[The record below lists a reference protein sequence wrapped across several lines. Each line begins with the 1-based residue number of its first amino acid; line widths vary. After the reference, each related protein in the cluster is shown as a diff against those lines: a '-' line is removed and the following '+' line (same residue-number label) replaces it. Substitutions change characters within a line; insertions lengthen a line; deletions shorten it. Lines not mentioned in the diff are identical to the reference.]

1 MTVGDPNSFISDTP
15 TPRRANPFG
24 ALDRSVA
31 EQREQAHGTISARPS
46 FGESMLPMA
55 GQITGGLAGARFG
68 GAPGMIAGATAGA
81 VAGKGGQQALRARRG
96 ETFTPGKVTRELG
109 GEALTTGVMESTL
122 PLVGKA
128 LKPLTGPAKQWIG
141 KKVTRPAAEFVGE
154 FFTGIHQKHT
164 ARLLSRGKRVL
175 RRELRSEERGTRM
188 AEKFLSSA
196 DQALK
201 KVNDEWASVVTPLTD
216 DPANVVKGDTILASL
231 REVADS
237 FLGTPEPAIP
247 GTRDVFR
254 EVRRVMKGISSFAVK
269 RQHVPGIVPRVPGQ
283 IGQTELV
290 GRDIPLRRAIMA
302 RQQLDDLIYTGG
314 RQGLL
319 APRQKAALSQLR
331 ESFKSAI
338 HESYPQIA
346 KVDESRHTIS
356 QAFNVVEEFDPSSVN
371 SVGKLAQMMDEF
383 AKIKPVF
390 REAIE
395 KADAEIQKQTGKS
408 LLSSIK
414 DRAAAVAFS
423 PTEVRAVRGW
433 IVNAIFSGLGI
444 AQLVSG
450 NPYGAA
456 ATTLLGIVLSV
467 PRSLGHIII
476 PGVIGAGRA
485 ARRTVARGA
494 PAMGSEVARQT
505 FLREEE

>member
-128 LKPLTGPAKQWIG
+128 LRPLTGPAKQWIG
-141 KKVTRPAAEFVGE
+141 KKITRPAAEFVGE

-164 ARLLSRGKRVL
+164 ARLLSRGKRIL
-175 RRELRSEERGTRM
+175 RRELRSEERGTRL
-188 AEKFLSSA
+188 AEKFLSNA

-201 KVNDEWASVVTPLTD
+201 KVNDEWASAVKPLVD
-216 DPANVVKGDTILASL
+216 DPASVVKGEKVLTALDYVSTEFIDDT
-231 REVADS
+231 
-237 FLGTPEPAIP
+237 PAIP
-247 GTRDVFR
+247 GTRDVFE
-254 EVRRVMKGISSFAVK
+254 EVRNVVEGIGSFA
-269 RQHVPGIVPRVPGQ
+269 
-283 IGQTELV
+283 TEGV
-290 GRDIPLRRAIMA
+290 GTGTVAKSIPLRRALRA
-302 RQQLDDLIYTGG
+302 RQQLDDLIETGAK
-314 RQGLL
+314 QGLISS
-319 APRQKAALSQLR
+319 RQKAALTTLR
-331 ESFKSAI
+331 TSLKESI
-338 HESYPQIA
+338 HDAYPAIA
-346 KVDESRHTIS
+346 KVDESRHAIS
-356 QAFNVVEEFDPSSVN
+356 KAFDVVEKFDPDSVN
-371 SVGKLAQMMDEF
+371 SVGKLAQMIDEF
-383 AKIKPVF
+383 AKIKPVY
-390 REAIE
+390 REALE
-395 KADAEIQKQTGKS
+395 RADVEIKKQTGRS
-408 LLSSIK
+408 LLPSIK

-433 IVNAIFSGLGI
+433 IVNAIFSGLGL

-450 NPYGAA
+450 NPFGAA
-456 ATTLLGIVLSV
+456 ATTLLGIGLSV